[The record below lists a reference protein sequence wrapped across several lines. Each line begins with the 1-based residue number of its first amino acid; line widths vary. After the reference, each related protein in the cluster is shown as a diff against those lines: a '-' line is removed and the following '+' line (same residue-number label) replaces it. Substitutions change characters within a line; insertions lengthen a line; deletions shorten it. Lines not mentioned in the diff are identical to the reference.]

1 MMNNIVVTIDVA
13 TGEVV
18 EREMNEEEL
27 TQLQLNQQK
36 ALEEQDALEQKANA
50 VQSAKDKLSALGLSE
65 EEISAII
72 SGGI

>member
-36 ALEEQDALEQKANA
+36 ALEEQNALEQKANA
-50 VQSAKDKLSALGLSE
+50 VQSAKDKLSSLGLSE